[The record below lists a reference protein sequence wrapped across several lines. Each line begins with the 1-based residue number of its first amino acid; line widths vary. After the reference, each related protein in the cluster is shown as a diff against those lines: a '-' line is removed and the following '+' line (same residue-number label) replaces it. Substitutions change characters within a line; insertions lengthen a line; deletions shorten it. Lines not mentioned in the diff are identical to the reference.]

1 MSANMA
7 TLRSVG
13 GRSRQTVTI
22 EARRWQGPKPQVYS
36 GRADCLTETHT
47 LQALKQICGAVV
59 LQDPPRRRRRIT
71 IEVYNKD
78 SSLLSSRVWECTMV
92 IFI

>member
-22 EARRWQGPKPQVYS
+22 EARCWQGPKPQVYS
-36 GRADCLTETHT
+36 GGADCLTETHT

-78 SSLLSSRVWECTMV
+78 SSLVSSRVWECTMV

>member
-47 LQALKQICGAVV
+47 LQALKQICGTSGPTKKKKKDHNRG
-59 LQDPPRRRRRIT
+59 LQ
-71 IEVYNKD
+71 
-78 SSLLSSRVWECTMV
+78 
-92 IFI
+92 